1 MITDG
6 ADFGSFLAKVDMAAV
21 GADPNFLFASLKD
34 LAFLQVGQQLAVS
47 LLMLLLDLAYGLKQE
62 RNLVKALFFGGF
74 SKACIHVSPLV
85 VFALSGIQQVDVG
98 GGNAS
103 IVEEL
108 KPNLKI
114 SAIWFRP
121 SFLAADA

>member
-47 LLMLLLDLAYGLKQE
+47 LLMLLLDLALIALRCQRLGW
-62 RNLVKALFFGGF
+62 RNLDFPWNWKFMEIKCTLF
-74 SKACIHVSPLV
+74 
-85 VFALSGIQQVDVG
+85 
-98 GGNAS
+98 
-103 IVEEL
+103 
-108 KPNLKI
+108 
-114 SAIWFRP
+114 
-121 SFLAADA
+121 